1 MSRPTYLGTRAT
13 VRVARLFAVA
23 LALCATA
30 TIAHAQQAQMGR
42 IKGVV
47 RDSAGARIVGAEV
60 RVGGSSL
67 ATVTDEN
74 GAFAFLEV
82 PVGTVTLH
90 VRRLGFAPASFDV
103 PVHTGDAQSV
113 ALTVREVAR
122 ELPGVVVK
130 ASSDHRY
137 TGYLA
142 GFYQRRDRGFGHFL
156 TADEIT
162 RTHPLELTDVLRT
175 VPGLSVSYGPYG
187 ITHVRLRGNTCW
199 PVVVLDGMPAVAAEF
214 DVDDIAPE
222 DVAGI
227 EIYGGAAAVPAEFVV
242 PFGPTACGTIVI
254 WTHHPEPKQK
264 TAHVTARQ
272 LDSLV
277 ASLSVYTADQVDTPA
292 RTDPAA
298 PVSPAYP
305 DSLYR
310 TRVAGHVIA
319 EFVVDVD
326 GHARQGTI
334 GVVSSTDP
342 LFTTAV
348 RDAITAA
355 KFIPAQRQGS
365 AVPQLVCQ
373 SFDFVVPAAMQ
384 RSGE

>member
-1 MSRPTYLGTRAT
+1 MSSPTRRGSRAT
-13 VRVARLFAVA
+13 LQAARVILLAFIFCICVTPAVAR
-23 LALCATA
+23 
-30 TIAHAQQAQMGR
+30 AQGR
-42 IKGVV
+42 IDGVV
-47 RDSAGARIVGAEV
+47 RDTAGARIVGAEV
-60 RVGGSSL
+60 QLVGTSL

-74 GAFAFLEV
+74 GAFAFAAV
-82 PVGTVTLH
+82 PLGTATVR
-90 VRRLGFAPASFDV
+90 VRRIGFAPQTAAIDV
-103 PVHTGDAQSV
+103 RNGTNAPVSII
-113 ALTVREVAR
+113 VREVAL
-122 ELPGVVVK
+122 ELPSVVVR
-130 ASSDHRY
+130 ASKEHKY

-142 GFYQRRDRGFGHFL
+142 GFYERRDRGFGHFL

-175 VPGLSVSYGPYG
+175 VPGINVLAGMDGVM
-187 ITHVRLRGNTCW
+187 HVRLRGNTCW
-199 PVVVLDGMPAVAAEF
+199 PVVVLDGMPAIAAEF

-227 EIYGGAAAVPAEFVV
+227 EVYGGAAAVPIEFVV

-254 WTHHPEPKQK
+254 WTHHPEPKVK
-264 TAHVTARQ
+264 TAHVTARE

-292 RTDPAA
+292 RTDPTS

-310 TRVAGHVIA
+310 ARVAGHVIA
-319 EFVVDVD
+319 EFVVDAD

-342 LFTTAV
+342 LFTASV
-348 RDAITAA
+348 RQAIVAA
-355 KFIPAQRQGS
+355 RFIPARRQGMP
-365 AVPQLVCQ
+365 VPQIVRQ
-373 SFDFVVPAAMQ
+373 SFDFVVPPAMQ
-384 RSGE
+384 RGGA